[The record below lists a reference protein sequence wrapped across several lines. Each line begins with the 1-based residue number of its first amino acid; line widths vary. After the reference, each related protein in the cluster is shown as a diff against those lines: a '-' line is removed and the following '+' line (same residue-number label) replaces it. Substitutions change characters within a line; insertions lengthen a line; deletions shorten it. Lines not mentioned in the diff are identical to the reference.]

1 MKKFLLLLG
10 IAAFGA
16 LCVVMYWS
24 QHLYYKAQNTES
36 MEERV
41 AILRKARKIYP
52 FNPGIDYALGEAHLS
67 AGAQIPGELEERE
80 AHFEGAVSYY
90 KKALGKNPVSAF
102 SHFGLAQAYYN
113 MSFFSPILA
122 GDSFREYKNAALLAG
137 HHTPIFFKVGK
148 LFLSRWEELDEESR
162 DFTVTLLKRIVE
174 SADSEKFR
182 QMMQVWE
189 MSVKDYEVMERILPE
204 KSWVFKMYA
213 RYLGERSLSV
223 EERQR
228 FLAEAELLDFK
239 QAREEH
245 ERGENDYFT
254 YQMESAYSRFQRCL
268 DVLSRVHFFQRLTN
282 QSLIDPE
289 EFNEVQKSAHLY
301 LVKSG
306 LAAGRGFD
314 EVEGDL
320 MAYLSRED
328 KVIAVR
334 EVDEFLQKYGIIRE
348 KLERNFEDMGLFSFQ
363 VYLAFRENRYRDIM
377 RIGRDFKQSF
387 VMVPE
392 KDRADYVRIL
402 QIVGDANQKVDFIY
416 DAVEF
421 YEQAL
426 ELDPDNLETLLR
438 LRHSLMRLNKD
449 EEREE
454 VEKRIDEVVSEQV
467 KEWEGRRI
475 EKGQDFQQTLVL
487 DGSDVVLSLEFE
499 GEEGSEAPLVS
510 VFWNGKVVWEDYGS
524 GVLSFPVKSGVGENR
539 LSVRPVNRAVRIL
552 RLGWQREK
560 D

>member
-1 MKKFLLLLG
+1 MRKILVLLG
-10 IAAFGA
+10 IAVLGA
-16 LCVVMYWS
+16 VCVVMYWNR
-24 QHLYYKAQNTES
+24 HLYYKAQNTES
-36 MEERV
+36 MEERILV
-41 AILRKARKIYP
+41 LRKAQKIYP
-52 FNPGIDYALGEAHLS
+52 LNPGVDYALGEAHLS
-67 AGAQIPGELEERE
+67 AGVQIPGEFEERE
-80 AHFEGAVSYY
+80 SHFEEAVSHY
-90 KKALGKNPVSAF
+90 KKALRKNPVSAF

-113 MSFFSPILA
+113 MSFFSPGLA
-122 GDSFREYKNAALLAG
+122 GDSFKEYKNAALLAG

-148 LFLSRWEELDEESR
+148 LFLSRWEELDAESR
-162 DFTVTLLKRIVE
+162 DFTVTILKRIVE
-174 SADSEKFR
+174 SADTEKFR

-189 MSVKDYEVMERILPE
+189 MSVKDYEVMERVLPE
-204 KSWVFKMYA
+204 RSWVFKMYA
-213 RYLGERSLSV
+213 LYLGEKSLSLK
-223 EERQR
+223 ERQR

-245 ERGENDYFT
+245 EQGENDYFT
-254 YQMESAYSRFQRCL
+254 YQMEPAYARFQRCL
-268 DVLSRVHFFQRLTN
+268 NVLGRIRFFQRLSN
-282 QSLIDPE
+282 QKLIDPE
-289 EFNEVQKSAHLY
+289 EFNELQKSAHLY

-314 EVEGDL
+314 EVADDL
-320 MAYLSRED
+320 MSYLSMEE

-334 EVDEFLQKYGIIRE
+334 EAEEYLQRYRVIGRE
-348 KLERNFEDMGLFSFQ
+348 LERNFEDMGLFSFHA
-363 VYLAFRENRYRDIM
+363 YLAFRENRYREIM

-402 QIVGDANQKVDFIY
+402 QIVGDSNQKVDFIY

-426 ELDPDNLETLLR
+426 ELDPDNLEALVR
-438 LRHSLMRLNKD
+438 LRYSLMRLNKE

-454 VEKRIDEVVSEQV
+454 AEKRIDEVVSEQV

-487 DGSDVVLSLEFE
+487 DGSNVVLSLEFE

-524 GVLSFPVKSGVGENR
+524 GVLSFPVKSLVGANR
-539 LSVRPVNRAVRIL
+539 LSVLPVNRGVRIL

-560 D
+560 E